1 MVTLNRL
8 TPGNDVLKTL
18 RNGRR
23 YRLRAPRAED
33 RPRVAECFE
42 HLSADSRRLR
52 FFAVKKTLLDSEI
65 DFLTL
70 TDGHDHI
77 AVAAL
82 DTDASGVDGRMVGMA
97 RCLRLPAPPD
107 SAELAV
113 AVADDVQGIG
123 LGGTLIEQLM
133 LAADAQGIARFELE
147 VLAENSGMRALAERF
162 GGISERQDDGML
174 HYRIPVQRVPVQ
186 EGGAADALE
195 PDAWAWLEPE
205 AVIGAMQQDWLDTS
219 DQAFRLGQGFVEELW
234 QSVWDSWHPAPVWPN
249 PAGDLRAGL
258 DSSEKSAC

>member
-1 MVTLNRL
+1 MVTLDQR
-8 TPGNDVLKTL
+8 TPTNDVLRTL
-18 RNGRR
+18 RNGKR
-23 YRLRAPRAED
+23 YRLRAPRADD

-42 HLSADSRRLR
+42 HLSPDSRRLR

-82 DTDASGVDGRMVGMA
+82 DTDASGVEGRMVGMA

-162 GGISERQDDGML
+162 GGISERQDDGGML
-174 HYRIPVQRVPVQ
+174 HYRLPVQRVPVQ
-186 EGGAADALE
+186 DGGADALE
-195 PDAWAWLEPE
+195 PDVWAWLEPNE
-205 AVIGAMQQDWLDTS
+205 VLGAMQQDWLDTS

-234 QSVWDSWHPAPVWPN
+234 QSVWDSWHPAPSGQARQRTTEPV
-249 PAGDLRAGL
+249 
-258 DSSEKSAC
+258 

>member
-8 TPGNDVLKTL
+8 KPGNDVLKTL

-23 YRLRAPRAED
+23 YRLRAPRADD

-82 DTDASGVDGRMVGMA
+82 DTDASGVEGRMVGMA

-133 LAADAQGIARFELE
+133 LVAEAQGIAHFELE

-162 GGISERQDDGML
+162 GGIAERQDDGML
-174 HYRIPVQRVPVQ
+174 HYRIPVQHVPVQ
-186 EGGAADALE
+186 DGGAADTLE
-195 PDAWAWLEPE
+195 PDAWAWLETD
-205 AVIGAMQQDWLDTS
+205 AVLGAMQQKWLETS

-234 QSVWDSWHPAPVWPN
+234 QSVWDSWHPTPSGEN
-249 PAGDLRAGL
+249 RRETSEPA
-258 DSSEKSAC
+258 